1 MNMKREL
8 SNLED
13 SWNQEYKFNLLKKK
27 IIKKGIIKNSLKEED
42 QKEKKL

>member
-27 IIKKGIIKNSLKEED
+27 NNKHGIKNISLIY
-42 QKEKKL
+42 